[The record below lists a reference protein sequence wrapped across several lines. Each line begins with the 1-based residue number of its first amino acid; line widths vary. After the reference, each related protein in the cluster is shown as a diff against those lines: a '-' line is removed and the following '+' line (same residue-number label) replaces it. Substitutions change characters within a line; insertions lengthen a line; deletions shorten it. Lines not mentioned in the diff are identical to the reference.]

1 MNAAQY
7 SSLARPQF
15 SAGCQTID
23 TLGLKPGDKVLDM
36 GCGTGELTR
45 YIADKVGKNGEV
57 VGVDPDV
64 ERIKLAQENLA
75 NTPNVLVEVGDSV
88 SGFPHAHEAFYD
100 LHFSNHAFHWMDLKG
115 KQIYIKKAFE
125 CLKPQGLLAIRCLA
139 KPEGDVIG
147 RFVKSSMAQKATFV
161 AEAEVEELL
170 SKSGFTNVE
179 INIVVSYYMFSSFN
193 NFRAW
198 WSASVYSDP
207 NDLPDKKLLED
218 FKKDI
223 QQPDGQVKISFRVL
237 CVKARKQAL
246 KQGHSI

>member
-15 SAGCQTID
+15 NGGCQFID

-36 GCGTGELTR
+36 GCGTGEITR
-45 YIADKVGKNGEV
+45 YIADEVGKNGEV

-75 NTPNVLVEVGDSV
+75 NTPNVLAEVGDSV
-88 SGFPHAHEAFYD
+88 SGFPHANEAYYD
-100 LHFSNHAFHWMDLKG
+100 LHFSNQAFHWIDLKG
-115 KQIYIKKAFE
+115 KQIFIKKAFE
-125 CLKPQGLLAIRCLA
+125 CLKPQGLLAIQCLA

-179 INIVVSYYMFSSFN
+179 IYILVSYVKFNSFN
-193 NFRAW
+193 NFAAW
-198 WSASVYSDP
+198 WSASVYTDP
-207 NDLPDKKLLED
+207 NDVQDKKLLED
-218 FKKDI
+218 FKKEI
-223 QQPDGQVKISFRVL
+223 QQPDGRVKTSFRVMHI
-237 CVKARKQAL
+237 KARKQAL
-246 KQGHSI
+246 KQTLNN